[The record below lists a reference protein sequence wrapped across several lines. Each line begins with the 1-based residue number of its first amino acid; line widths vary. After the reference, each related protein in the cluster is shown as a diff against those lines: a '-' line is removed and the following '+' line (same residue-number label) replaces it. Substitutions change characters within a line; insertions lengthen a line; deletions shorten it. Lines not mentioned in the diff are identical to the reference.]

1 MNRNTW
7 AAALASIAVIV
18 VLILGFR
25 VLGGPGRQRLVRSDQ
40 RRVQLL
46 AELAQ
51 QIKAKWQSSDRVLPA
66 SLDEF
71 PRLMTQDPFTAKPFT
86 YRPKSN
92 GQYELCATFA
102 TNSRELSN
110 PSTADP
116 WAHPQGDYCFRL
128 DASMNV
134 PLAPYYY
141 Y

>member
-7 AAALASIAVIV
+7 AAVLASIAVIV

-25 VLGGPGRQRLVRSDQ
+25 VLGGPGKQRLVRSDQ

-51 QIKAKWQSSDRVLPA
+51 QIKSKWQSSDRVLPA
-66 SLDEF
+66 SLDDF
-71 PRLMTQDPFTAKPFT
+71 PKLMTQDPVTLKPFT

-102 TNSRELSN
+102 TNSLELSN
-110 PSTADP
+110 ASTAHP
-116 WAHPQGDYCFRL
+116 WVHPQGDYCFQL
-128 DASMNV
+128 DASRDV
-134 PLAPYYY
+134 PFAPYYY